1 MPLDFGIAIGT
12 IKIHLEGNS
21 MFDMTTAAIASLA
34 GVIIVVGI
42 SMYNEDLNVGI
53 VAIAFAV
60 AIGSIFADLSAVKIM
75 QAWPLDLFM
84 ILTGVCFLFGI
95 ATTNGTMEKF
105 TSNAIRL
112 AGGNT
117 ALIPLILFVLITAI
131 TTIGPGNIA
140 TVTLMAPVAMAIANR
155 IGMSAF
161 LMTLLVVGAAN
172 GAAFSP
178 IAPSGIISSF
188 FLTKMAPQLDI
199 MGQHLGN
206 LDSLAWKIHLNSEMA
221 QLAGNIGG
229 FFLLGGWAWVRTQS
243 NSTLSIDAI
252 APKPEPFNRHQ
263 WMTIGCIGLLV
274 LLVILPSLAL
284 TKELFSPMFLRA
296 IGNGKTA
303 NVGAIAFLLSTV
315 LLVANAGDSKAAV
328 KSIPWSVIIMVGG
341 MGILIDVMDKAGGLN
356 ALVSI
361 ISSISNPVSVNG
373 ILALVTGIISAYSSS
388 SGVVMPMFLP
398 LVPGLIEQ
406 LGGGNAISMISSIN
420 VGSHM
425 VDTSPLSLFGAICI
439 ACAAESEDKG
449 KLFRQL
455 LIWGFSMSVVGAV
468 ICYLFF
474 GVLGL

>member
-1 MPLDFGIAIGT
+1 MLG
-12 IKIHLEGNS
+12 
-21 MFDMTTAAIASLA
+21 MTTAAIASLI

-53 VAIAFAV
+53 VAIAFGV
-60 AIGSIFADLSAVKIM
+60 GIGAIFADLSAVKVM

-117 ALIPLILFVLITAI
+117 ALIPLILFILITAI

-140 TVTLMAPVAMAIANR
+140 TVTLMAPVAMAIADR
-155 IGMSAF
+155 IGMKAF

-178 IAPSGIISSF
+178 IAPTGIISNF
-188 FLTKMAPQLDI
+188 FLAKMAPQLDV
-199 MGQHLGN
+199 MGQSLGN
-206 LDSLAWKIHLNSEMA
+206 LDALGWKIHMNSEIA
-221 QLAGNIGG
+221 QMAGNIGG
-229 FFLLGGWAWVRTQS
+229 FFALGGWAWVVSQRD
-243 NSTLSIDAI
+243 STLSIDSI
-252 APKPEPFNRHQ
+252 APKPEPFNQHQ
-263 WMTIGCIGLLV
+263 WMTLGCIGLLV
-274 LLVILPSLAL
+274 LLVILPSLAI

-296 IGNGKTA
+296 IGNGKSA

-315 LLVANAGDSKAAV
+315 LLITNAGDSKAAV

-361 ISSISNPVSVNG
+361 ISAISNPVSVNG
-373 ILALVTGIISAYSSS
+373 VLALVTGVISAYSSS

-406 LGGGNAISMISSIN
+406 LGGGNAISMISSID

-439 ACAAESEDKG
+439 ACAAEKEDKG

-455 LIWGFSMSVVGAV
+455 LIWGFSMSLVGAG